1 LHALVRRIAETNC
14 ATDIG
19 MHLPGELVNS
29 IFETAGPRFAYLI
42 SSVHSDFTPWFYGGK
57 SDL

>member
-1 LHALVRRIAETNC
+1 
-14 ATDIG
+14 

-29 IFETAGPRFAYLI
+29 IFETAGPRLAYLI
-42 SSVHSDFTPWFYGGK
+42 LSVHSDFTPWFYGGK